1 MIAKKPPGHKA
12 GPSKALALGPKMRYN
27 KKLLIYRYF
36 ASNDRGFTMGG
47 KEIDLERIE
56 PDFDKAGGLVPAVAQ
71 DAATGEILMLAYMN
85 REAFDR
91 TLATG
96 EAHYWSR
103 SRRVLWHKGGGRSG
117 RVQKVRELRLDC
129 DLDTVLLKIEQVG
142 GISCHT
148 GRRTCFHY
156 LLGPDGRF
164 RLAED

>member
-1 MIAKKPPGHKA
+1 
-12 GPSKALALGPKMRYN
+12 
-27 KKLLIYRYF
+27 
-36 ASNDRGFTMGG
+36 MGG
-47 KEIDLERIE
+47 KEVDPGRIE

-71 DAATGEILMLAYMN
+71 DAVTGEILMLAYMN
-85 REAFDR
+85 REAFAR

-103 SRRVLWHKGGGRSG
+103 SRRELWHKGGGRSG

-142 GISCHT
+142 GVSCHT
-148 GRRTCFHY
+148 GRRSCFHY
-156 LLGPDGRF
+156 LLDPDGSF

>member
-1 MIAKKPPGHKA
+1 MGA
-12 GPSKALALGPKMRYN
+12 N
-27 KKLLIYRYF
+27 KEV
-36 ASNDRGFTMGG
+36 GG
-47 KEIDLERIE
+47 QEVDLSRIE

-71 DAATGEILMLAYMN
+71 DAVTGEILMLAYMN
-85 REAFDR
+85 REAFAK

-103 SRRVLWHKGGGRSG
+103 SRQELWHKGGGSSG

-142 GISCHT
+142 GVSCHT
-148 GRRTCFHY
+148 GRRSCFHY
-156 LLGPDGRF
+156 VQGRDGRF